1 MDASSRKLLIFPIP
15 SVYKPKRTVCEPTR
29 FCCREI
35 DLQQLSLET
44 TPRFV
49 LHFSLTRTDPGH
61 SEFFR
66 EVALTALTRLS
77 GRLYVISAYA
87 DQWALIT
94 GASSGI
100 GAEFARRLASRGMH
114 LILIARRKDLLEQ
127 LAVELHTAHG
137 TKCEI
142 IVSDLSDPAQ
152 PAAIAEEVAR
162 RQINVE
168 LLINN
173 AGFGYVSEI
182 ETVDLPRVEEM
193 IQVNITALTKLTYRF
208 LGGMMQRGH
217 GGVINTSSVAAFQP
231 VAYMGAY
238 AASKAYVLHFSEAL
252 WAEARESGVT
262 VLALCPGPTRTDFF
276 DVAGAK
282 GWLTKKRSQSA
293 EEVVRIAIRALEK
306 KKQYVVCGWINYIL
320 SLAVRLANRRTVV
333 RESMKFFRPAKAK

>member
-1 MDASSRKLLIFPIP
+1 MA
-15 SVYKPKRTVCEPTR
+15 
-29 FCCREI
+29 
-35 DLQQLSLET
+35 
-44 TPRFV
+44 
-49 LHFSLTRTDPGH
+49 
-61 SEFFR
+61 
-66 EVALTALTRLS
+66 ALTRLS
-77 GRLYVISAYA
+77 GRLDVISAYA

-100 GAEFARRLASRGMH
+100 GAEFARRLAARGMH
-114 LILIARRKDLLEQ
+114 LILIARRQELLAK
-127 LAVELHTAHG
+127 LAEELHTAHG

-142 IVSDLSDPAQ
+142 IVSDLNDPAQ
-152 PAAIAEEVAR
+152 PAAIAAEVAQR
-162 RQINVE
+162 NIKVE

-182 ETVDLPRVEEM
+182 ETVDLPRVMEM
-193 IQVNITALTKLTYRF
+193 IQVNIKALTELTFRF
-208 LGGMMQRGH
+208 LGGMVQRGH
-217 GGVINTSSVAAFQP
+217 GGVINVSSVAAFQP

-276 DVAGAK
+276 EVAGAK

-293 EEVVRIAIRALEK
+293 EEVVRIGIRALEK
-306 KKQYVVCGWINYIL
+306 KKQYTVGGWINYIL

-333 RESMKFFRPAKAK
+333 RESMKFFRPAKPK